1 MENNLGL
8 LTAFY
13 KKNFNTIKQKMTKRA
28 GTEWDAED
36 ALQDAFERAI
46 KYYNSYDPE
55 KSTFAVW
62 FSRILSNAVKDHL
75 RRSKGLGDC
84 EFDEEIADGTPCEQY
99 TERMAEN
106 IRSAIL
112 SRKPHISEVLDLF
125 FNKGYTARDI
135 SRLVEL
141 SHIAINQ
148 HIYRFREEIRKEYAY
163 GGGLCA

>member
-1 MENNLGL
+1 MNNLGL

-13 KKNFNTIKQKMTKRA
+13 KKNFNTIKQKITKRA

-46 KYYNSYDPE
+46 KYYNTYDPE

-62 FSRILSNAVKDHL
+62 FSRILTNAIKDHL
-75 RRSKGLGDC
+75 RKNKGFSEL
-84 EFDEEIADGTPCEQY
+84 EFDEELADGTPCEQY

-106 IRSAIL
+106 IRNAIAQ
-112 SRKPHISEVLDLF
+112 RKPHIAEVLSLF
-125 FNKGYTARDI
+125 FDKGYSAKDI
-135 SRLVEL
+135 SQLVEL

-148 HIYRFREEIRKEYAY
+148 HIFRFREEIKKEYAY
-163 GGGLCA
+163 GGGLYA